1 MAILRVHIYRV
12 SEANMNRKLAFL
24 SILLASTLAFNT
36 VSASRLLWIEVV
48 PLSDEY
54 RKLPVKVYW
63 KPSKT
68 CPADFNE
75 VLKKTL
81 DTAIILLRKSVWRFL
96 EENDGRF
103 DEMVKFRIQYTQNPE
118 EAQIIVTGDRLEDG
132 VAGATVITMTDE
144 GMIPQTEIIY
154 DCNVVL
160 KPMAPAFNIV
170 LHELLHGLG
179 LGHAYFHKVGDQWE
193 IMAEEKR
200 EGEPTIYVST
210 LDLYALDRLWFKGS
224 RDNRIILPDYLEFK
238 EVRPYVVELEELKRV
253 YEELHE
259 KYAVLEKDVAELK
272 TVLELVEK
280 RVSSIKTEVTSL
292 QTEVENLQT
301 DLSDVREELGETG
314 KRLERLS
321 GRVSEQEGEIT
332 RLWQQVS
339 YHGGKITEL
348 GKQVDVI
355 SGNLQDLSLQLQL
368 LRYQLDKTERILS
381 ALVISFIAVTA
392 ILICV
397 AIYYIAK
404 LKELKK

>member
-1 MAILRVHIYRV
+1 
-12 SEANMNRKLAFL
+12 MNRKLVFL
-24 SILLASTLAFNT
+24 SILLASVLTFNT
-36 VSASRLLWIEVV
+36 VSASQLLWIEAV
-48 PLSDEY
+48 PLSNEY

-81 DTAIILLRKSVWRFL
+81 DTAIILLRKSIWRFM

-103 DEMVKFRIQYTQNPE
+103 DEMVKFRIKYARNPE
-118 EAQIIVTGDRLEDG
+118 EAQIIVTGDRLEEG
-132 VAGATVITMTDE
+132 VAGATIITMTDK

-160 KPMAPAFNIV
+160 KPMVPAFNVV
-170 LHELLHGLG
+170 LHELLHALG
-179 LGHAYFHKVGDQWE
+179 LGHAYFDKVDDQWE

-200 EGEPTIYVST
+200 GGEPTIYVST

-224 RDNRIILPDYLEFK
+224 RDRRIVLPDYLEFK
-238 EVRPYVVELEELKRV
+238 EVKPYVVELEELKQV
-253 YEELHE
+253 YQELHE
-259 KYAVLEKDVAELK
+259 KYGVLERDIAELK
-272 TVLELVEK
+272 TVLKVVEK

-292 QTEVENLQT
+292 QTEVEHLQT
-301 DLSDVREELGETG
+301 GLSDVREELGKTG

-332 RLWQQVS
+332 RIWQQVS
-339 YHGGKITEL
+339 YQGGKITEV

-355 SGNLQDLSLQLQL
+355 SGNLQNLSLQLQL
-368 LRYQLDKTERILS
+368 LQYQLNKTERILS
-381 ALVISFIAVTA
+381 VLVISFIAVTA
-392 ILICV
+392 ILICL
-397 AIYYIAK
+397 AIYHHAK